1 MKEQEC
7 AAVRVPAQPKY
18 ILPIRLFLAG
28 LAVRLDFP
36 AETIEDIKMAAAEA
50 CSILLAGAAEDGVL
64 LCTAHEAADHMLEI
78 RLSIEGRQFPSIADE
93 VSRAMLEAMAD
104 ACSLNYR
111 EGVCQ
116 SISIRFW
123 N

>member
-1 MKEQEC
+1 
-7 AAVRVPAQPKY
+7 
-18 ILPIRLFLAG
+18 
-28 LAVRLDFP
+28 
-36 AETIEDIKMAAAEA
+36 MA
-50 CSILLAGAAEDGVL
+50 VL
-64 LCTAHEAADHMLEI
+64 LCTAHEAGEQHTPEI